1 MQVDGTADEDTTVG
15 APSGVVG
22 FEASNSVVEEI
33 GNAEDET
40 EVDKV
45 KNEFDVEEAD
55 EGAEI
60 YVVMLLEAMTDGD
73 DESVT
78 TGVRELLNIGAA
90 NGILCTRS
98 VSPKKHEAEARKR
111 VNVPLRSKPGLLIE
125 QFYGLP
131 PDYGLVL
138 SSHNSVQFH
147 RACIT
152 GDTFRNLTSRYSCLS
167 STL

>member
-90 NGILCTRS
+90 NGI
-98 VSPKKHEAEARKR
+98 H
-111 VNVPLRSKPGLLIE
+111 
-125 QFYGLP
+125 
-131 PDYGLVL
+131 
-138 SSHNSVQFH
+138 
-147 RACIT
+147 
-152 GDTFRNLTSRYSCLS
+152 
-167 STL
+167 